1 MPRKY
6 PYYPSF
12 NGKQASPVT
21 VWFVKA
27 MNRRWGFTNM
37 GIYSN
42 RTMKNPK
49 AIEGDPKWLSVHA
62 TGWACDIGYTD
73 RKVALIAWDW
83 LIAHTKELRI
93 AEIHDY
99 AYKAPGATKAWGR
112 SYRCSRG
119 EGVKGVKVQDG
130 PALGSPGGKWLHVE
144 IENSW
149 KSAEEFQAAWKAIP
163 KP

>member
-1 MPRKY
+1 
-6 PYYPSF
+6 
-12 NGKQASPVT
+12 
-21 VWFVKA
+21 
-27 MNRRWGFTNM
+27 
-37 GIYSN
+37 
-42 RTMKNPK
+42 
-49 AIEGDPKWLSVHA
+49 VHA
-62 TGWACDIGYTD
+62 SGWACDIGYTD

>member
-6 PYYPSF
+6 PFYPSW
-12 NGKQASPVT
+12 NGRKASPVLEQ
-21 VWFVKA
+21 FVKNMKA
-27 MNRRWGFTNM
+27 RWGFSNL
-37 GIYSN
+37 GIYAN
-42 RTMKNPK
+42 RTMRGSEN
-49 AIEGDPKWLSVHA
+49 LSVHA
-62 TGWACDIGYTD
+62 TGWACDVGYTD
-73 RKVALIAWDW
+73 RKIGVAAFDW

-144 IENSW
+144 IENTW
-149 KSAEEFQAAWKAIP
+149 TSAEEFQAAWKAIP